1 MFSASLA
8 ACLCPW
14 LVAEVQFEQQRQP
27 RPLPAPFHK
36 NAVNPAA
43 AEKKKFLM
51 EIQHKPKQGLCICNC
66 VRGLGF
72 YNLILLFFCFGSPC
86 VCWVVTLCDTHN
98 QSLV

>member
-43 AEKKKFLM
+43 AGKKKIPHGNSAQTQTRSLHM
-51 EIQHKPKQGLCICNC
+51 QLHSW
-66 VRGLGF
+66 
-72 YNLILLFFCFGSPC
+72 FGS
-86 VCWVVTLCDTHN
+86 L
-98 QSLV
+98 